1 MTSTLY
7 SCGCVSNVPDQDHC
21 VKHGR
26 SYIVRSSESVKLQ
39 KRKFIREYVDFY
51 LCKPKSFEQAF
62 KNSDLVIVDG
72 LEELSAKDLE
82 IYFTG
87 SRSRCIIIDSTSL
100 DKEELARKALPT
112 LSRLLTATTMLHSTK
127 VLELGDFHDVVNGSY
142 HNQYTTNTVI
152 LISATAIEF
161 KNIHNLSQL
170 TRTERGVGALFEKFV
185 LSQLK
190 HLKLKRIVHI
200 NAKTLRW
207 MKAAKDY
214 APYTAQTVNP
224 LLYRL
229 MIDSEK
235 LDSIK
240 LFDDGVTVE

>member
-26 SYIVRSSESVKLQ
+26 AYIVRSSEAVKLQ

-62 KNSDLVIVDG
+62 KNSDLVVVDG
-72 LEELSAKDLE
+72 LEDLSAKDLE
-82 IYFTG
+82 SYFTG
-87 SRSRCIIIDSTSL
+87 SKSRCIIIDSASL
-100 DKEELARKALPT
+100 AKEELALKALPT
-112 LSRLLTATTMLHSTK
+112 LRSLLNATTMLHSTE
-127 VLELGDFHDVVNGSY
+127 VLELNDFHDVVNGSD
-142 HNQYTTNTVI
+142 HTQYATNTVI
-152 LISATAIEF
+152 LISATAIEL
-161 KNIHNLSQL
+161 KNIHNLTQL

>member
-26 SYIVRSSESVKLQ
+26 AYIVRSSESMQFK

-51 LCKPKSFEQAF
+51 LCKPKSFEHAF
-62 KNSDLVIVDG
+62 KNSDLVIIDN
-72 LEELSAKDLE
+72 LEELTADDLQT
-82 IYFTG
+82 YFTG
-87 SRSRCIIIDSTSL
+87 SKTRCIIVDSTSL
-100 DKEELARKALPT
+100 NKEDLSRKALPA
-112 LSRLLTATTMLHSTK
+112 LQSLLTATTMLHSTK
-127 VLELGDFHDVVNGSY
+127 VIELEDFHDVVNGSE
-142 HNQYTTNTVI
+142 HSQYSTNTVI
-152 LISATAIEF
+152 LLNATAIEL
-161 KNIHNLSQL
+161 KNLYNLTQL
-170 TRTERGVGALFEKFV
+170 TRTERGVGALFEKFT

-190 HLKLKRIVHI
+190 HLKLKRVVHI
-200 NAKTLRW
+200 NAKSLRW
-207 MKAAKDY
+207 MKAAKDF

-235 LDSIK
+235 LESIK
-240 LFDDGVTVE
+240 LSDEGVPVK